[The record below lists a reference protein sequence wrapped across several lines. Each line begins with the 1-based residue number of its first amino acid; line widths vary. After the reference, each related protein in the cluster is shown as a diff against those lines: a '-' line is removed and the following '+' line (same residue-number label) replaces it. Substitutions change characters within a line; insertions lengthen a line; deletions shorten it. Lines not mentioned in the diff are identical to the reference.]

1 MMYPSS
7 EVEPSDLLSNQYKQ
21 KLQKQVRMSFHHEG
35 RQKDSLVDLDKL
47 TLTQA
52 VKQLQCLTQPSSE
65 KTSVKDIVNHLMQ
78 QSQDSSSQEL
88 KEIIQKQRQLK
99 KEVQELKKQPSD
111 IKKRQQISQ
120 KYQELAGKAEIIIR
134 KIQNKLEEIP
144 MGQEEPEE
152 SAMTQSALVD
162 IQSTLKDVSK
172 IQKKIRAIQ
181 PPHEQI
187 SQQRKLDSL
196 REQVRSARRK
206 QEQHSAAKQSGELAK
221 SRLEVEPQQRNV
233 YSSLLDL
240 EQQVILT
247 AQKMQQYPGDLESIQ
262 PQLEKVVKRSQ
273 AAKDQLDE
281 TLIRDAKLD
290 KRVRVKAFEIALKHK
305 LISQDLEHEI
315 SKQQESLQS
324 RESGT
329 RKGIKQLQSKL
340 KKVSAQLC
348 RRVALA
354 VNAEKQ
360 TSLSMA
366 ASQSAQN
373 LMKTLKVC
381 EVKQVQVIE
390 QLQQLQGQSSDK
402 QQQQSQQQQQQSDPR
417 STSKVK
423 SLQKSVET
431 IQEIQN
437 DIEAVA
443 QKQED
448 QQKREFSQESSAV
461 PVLIKTLKV
470 LSKQAV
476 VVEKVRQA
484 LKQSKIQ
491 TAETQ
496 GQRALSSES
505 QQAESQQSESL
516 MSSSEFVQ
524 LQTIPRSFSQA
535 VPKAFSHRELQKKVD
550 SIEKQCI
557 KLLKKINSRL
567 SEKTQQE
574 QDSIQSNRIQSGPQY
589 TPQESARSLLEKLH
603 KVQAKQLQQEDV
615 MQSVSEVSCESCA
628 HDDNSSISRKS
639 YVMQHRKR
647 AFGGLV
653 YISLGS

>member
-1 MMYPSS
+1 MTYPSS

-52 VKQLQCLTQPSSE
+52 VKQLQRLTQPSSE

-120 KYQELAGKAEIIIR
+120 KYQELAGKAELIIR

-152 SAMTQSALVD
+152 SAMMQSTLVN

-290 KRVRVKAFEIALKHK
+290 KRVRVKAFEIVLKHK

-340 KKVSAQLC
+340 KKVSAQIC

-402 QQQQSQQQQQQSDPR
+402 QQQQSQQQQSDPR

-423 SLQKSVET
+423 TLQQSVET

-437 DIEAVA
+437 DIEAIA

-496 GQRALSSES
+496 GQRALFSQS

-535 VPKAFSHRELQKKVD
+535 VPKAFSHRELQKKVG

-574 QDSIQSNRIQSGPQY
+574 QDSVQSNRIQSGPQY

-653 YISLGS
+653 YISLES